1 MSKPIIALMYDF
13 DHTLSPKDMQEY
25 SFIPSLGMEASE
37 FWSESDRIAKEN
49 QMDRILS
56 YMYLMIKLAKKNNVG
71 IKKDDFMKLGANV
84 EFFPGVKGWFKHIND
99 IGEQLGVE
107 VQHFILSSGLKEIVE
122 GTPISKYFT
131 KIYACEFH
139 YNTNGN
145 ADWPKQAVNYT
156 TKTQFLFR
164 ISKGVLDVLD
174 DERLNTR
181 MSEDERPIPF
191 RNMIY
196 IGDGL
201 TDVPCMTVVKSR
213 GGEAIAIYEKDHKDK
228 VHQLLEEGRVGYIC
242 QGNYS
247 LNSNLTTIV
256 TQKIKQIALQ
266 DELAREHE
274 RQVIDMEEGN

>member
-25 SFIPSLGMEASE
+25 SFIQSLGMESKE
-37 FWSESDRIAKEN
+37 FWSECDRIALEN
-49 QMDRILS
+49 NMDRILA
-56 YMYLMIKLAKKNNVG
+56 YMYVMIRLAKKNNVA
-71 IKKDDFMKLGANV
+71 ITKESFRKLGENV

-99 IGEQLGVE
+99 IGEANGVE
-107 VQHFILSSGLKEIVE
+107 VEHFILSSGLQEIIE
-122 GTPISKYFT
+122 GTDICKYMK
-131 KIYACEFH
+131 KIYACRFH

-145 ADWPKQAVNYT
+145 ADWPIQAVNYT
-156 TKTQFLFR
+156 TKTQFIFR
-164 ISKGVLDVLD
+164 ISKGILDELD
-174 DERLNTR
+174 DDRLNSR

-228 VHQLLEEGRVGYIC
+228 VHKLLNEGRVGFVC

-247 LNSNLTTIV
+247 LNSNLTAIV
-256 TQKIKQIALQ
+256 TQKIKQIAIT
-266 DELAREHE
+266 DSLAREHE
-274 RQVIDMEEGN
+274 RQMLDMGEGN